1 MAPYRSL
8 PDAETLSRLLY
19 RAGVTSNGPAGPFA
33 APSDRISILAAEP
46 SDGPRARA
54 ASPASA
60 GAPIAPRAFGE
71 TEHGDFSD
79 VIASAPPEEPADSGS
94 LPTIAEMSE
103 ADLQAS
109 IFGPHLESMP
119 TEERLG
125 AFVQWLMGGTGA
137 FAAFVADTEGLPLTN
152 RNAPESYLAA
162 IGPLGRAQETIARFV
177 PSPEAGSSTVELD
190 HQNVLQVIWSD
201 TAAGRLA
208 VGLVLGGALDQ
219 TMVRRIRKITQL
231 SMSIRGEA

>member
-1 MAPYRSL
+1 MAQSRSL
-8 PDAETLSRLLY
+8 PDPETLRLLLL
-19 RAGVTSNGPAGPFA
+19 RAGVGANGTIGPVPAT
-33 APSDRISILAAEP
+33 
-46 SDGPRARA
+46 
-54 ASPASA
+54 ASP
-60 GAPIAPRAFGE
+60 
-71 TEHGDFSD
+71 TERIGIPVREPDDFSD
-79 VIASAPPEEPADSGS
+79 VLSREPEPAPKDTS

-103 ADLQAS
+103 SDLLS
-109 IFGPHLESMP
+109 SVFGPDMAAMP

-137 FAAFVADTEGLPLTN
+137 FAAFVADTDGLPLTN

-177 PSPEAGSSTVELD
+177 PSPHAGSSTVELD

-208 VGLVLGGALDQ
+208 VGLVLSGALDAA
-219 TMVRRIRKITQL
+219 MVRRIRRITRM
-231 SMSIRGEA
+231 SMSPRGDM